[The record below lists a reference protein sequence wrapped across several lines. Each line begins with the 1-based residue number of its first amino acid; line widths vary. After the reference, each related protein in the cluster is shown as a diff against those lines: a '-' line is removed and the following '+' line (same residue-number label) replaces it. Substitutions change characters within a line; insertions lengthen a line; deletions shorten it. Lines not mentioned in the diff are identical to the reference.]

1 MGNPS
6 KIDMNK
12 YSTLNINSAKAT
24 KYKNEIKSLKDYVHN
39 DYEEIDYSK
48 NVDKYNDLAE
58 DFINITGDINGDGK
72 VTIKDKSLLEK
83 YINDGTIL
91 NEYDV
96 NDDGFT
102 NALDVKTIESYLIND
117 DALHSYFDL
126 DSLLKPENVHSV
138 DNLNNMLDS
147 IEKSIKEAKE
157 KKNALENSI

>member
-48 NVDKYNDLAE
+48 NVDKYNELAE

-72 VTIKDKSLLEK
+72 VTVKDKSLLEN
-83 YINDGTIL
+83 YMNDGTVS
-91 NEYDV
+91 N
-96 NDDGFT
+96 GC
-102 NALDVKTIESYLIND
+102 
-117 DALHSYFDL
+117 
-126 DSLLKPENVHSV
+126 
-138 DNLNNMLDS
+138 
-147 IEKSIKEAKE
+147 
-157 KKNALENSI
+157 